1 MSWGI
6 VWRIKVDGNPNT
18 GGSEQAYFDP
28 DRALFYS
35 TYDASLEAVLDIKP
49 RGVGL
54 L

>member
-1 MSWGI
+1 MSWGT
-6 VWRIKVDGNPNT
+6 VWRIKVDAKRDSVGYEET
-18 GGSEQAYFDP
+18 YFDP